1 MKIRVTLI
9 TENDKHFPIPK
20 ERIERLATE
29 SWGRVIKLLNELGDD
44 SAYLE
49 RCELVEE

>member
-9 TENDKHFPIPK
+9 TENDKHLSIPK

-29 SWGRVIKLLNELGDD
+29 SWEQVIKMLNELGDD

>member
-9 TENDKHFPIPK
+9 TENDKHYPIPK
-20 ERIERLATE
+20 ERIEQLATE
-29 SWGRVIKLLNELGDD
+29 SWEKVIKMLNEFGDD

-49 RCELVEE
+49 RCEVVEE